1 MRHRIRVAKRRRSVP
16 AKTHRLFKRNRKRR
30 AKGRASVATI
40 RWPAINWARVI
51 TFSAAGITVLAIY
64 VTTLWL
70 MDRPIDAVV
79 INGSFARVSA
89 VQLEDAL
96 APHVQTGFLS
106 ADLNLMRAELT
117 NIPWIANANIRRRWP
132 GSIEVQVTEQRPA
145 ARWGKRGLLNLGGEL
160 FVDDATHLPAELP
173 KLYGPAG
180 SEGRVTEMFFRIQ
193 ERLEQRGLAAV
204 SLRLDKRGAWELQ
217 LNNGVRVRLG
227 ARFVEARIDRFFAAL
242 DKVIASRSEHVDYVD
257 MRYTNGFAVGWKDR
271 NPMREKLPEESEP
284 HV

>member
-1 MRHRIRVAKRRRSVP
+1 VP

-30 AKGRASVATI
+30 AKARLSVPVI
-40 RWPAINWARVI
+40 HWPVINWARVI
-51 TFSAAGITVLAIY
+51 TFSAAGVMVVAIY

-79 INGSFARVSA
+79 INGAFARVTA

-106 ADLNLMRAELT
+106 ADLNSMRAELT

-145 ARWGKRGLLNLGGEL
+145 ARWGKRGLLNVDGEL

-173 KLYGPAG
+173 KLLGPEG
-180 SEGRVTEMFFRIQ
+180 SEARVAEMFFRI
-193 ERLEQRGLAAV
+193 EKRLEQRGLAAV
-204 SLRLDKRGAWELQ
+204 SLHLDKRGAWEMQ
-217 LNNGVRVRLG
+217 LNNGIRVRFG
-227 ARFVEARIDRFFAAL
+227 ARFIDDRIDRFFIAL
-242 DKVIASRSEHVDYVD
+242 DKVISSSSEKVDYVD
-257 MRYTNGFAVGWKDR
+257 MRYTNGFAIGWKDR
-271 NPMREKLPEESEP
+271 NPMRVKLTEGSEP